1 MATEAKFKR
10 YVVTKKATSINIS
23 ILTHTHLWYLH
34 CTWPSARTGEMLW
47 WDVGTD

>member
-10 YVVTKKATSINIS
+10 YVVTKKATSVNIS

-34 CTWPSARTGEMLW
+34 CTWPSALEGRRNGLIKAS
-47 WDVGTD
+47 